1 MILGWSGEANAE
13 IANVATSFPVITM
26 LLTISIILSAI
37 FTLWYASAIGILH
50 RGLRK
55 LSRPVKGE
63 PRKYS
68 YSIIIA
74 ARNEEDNIGACL
86 RSILNQTVTRDR
98 FEVIVV
104 DDRSEDRT
112 ASIVDEFIKSGAP
125 VRLFSVKE
133 VPPGIVPKK
142 NAISIAAKAARNEI
156 LVFTDAD
163 CIVLPSWL
171 ATIEKHC
178 APDTGFLQG
187 ITTYFEVTG
196 MNPLFFGLQAVDFLS
211 HGVVAAAGIGAGIP
225 INSNANNMIIRKEVF
240 FELGGFSNGQEK
252 IVSADDDLL
261 LQSVWRSKKWKV
273 AFMAD
278 PDGAV
283 TTKPTMT
290 IQGVFDQ
297 RKRWGSNTAHYSPVQ
312 VLFLSGIFLFY
323 CMIASQL
330 VLSVFNLNALYI
342 FCTLSG
348 IKIVGELCLM
358 LPGSVL
364 FRRRELQKYLLP
376 ASLLQ
381 LPVVVSAVIF
391 GVFGTFSWKG
401 QTYHRKLK

>member
-1 MILGWSGEANAE
+1 
-13 IANVATSFPVITM
+13 M
-26 LLTISIILSAI
+26 LFTISLTLAAILS
-37 FTLWYASAIGILH
+37 TWYAVEVGILH
-50 RGLRK
+50 RGLRN
-55 LSRPVKGE
+55 LSKSAAKE
-63 PRKYS
+63 PHNYS

-74 ARNEEDNIGACL
+74 ARNEEGNIGPCL
-86 RSILNQTVTRDR
+86 RSILNQTVSVNR
-98 FEVIVV
+98 FEIIVV

-112 ASIVDEFIKSGAP
+112 AAIVDEFIKSGAP

-133 VPPGIVPKK
+133 VPSGIVPKK
-142 NAISIAAKAARNEI
+142 NAINIAAKAARNEI
-156 LVFTDAD
+156 FVFTDAD

-171 ATIEKHC
+171 ATIEKCC
-178 APDTGFLQG
+178 APDVGFLQG
-187 ITTYFEVTG
+187 ITTYFKVPG
-196 MNPLFFGLQAVDFLS
+196 MNPIFYGLQAVDFLS
-211 HGVVAAAGIGAGIP
+211 HGIVAAAGIGAGIP

-240 FELGGFSNGQEK
+240 FELGGFSNGLER

-290 IQGVFDQ
+290 VKGVFDQ

-323 CMIASQL
+323 IMIVSQL
-330 VLSVFNLNALYI
+330 ILSVFNINALYI
-342 FCTLSG
+342 FCTLAG
-348 IKIVGELCLM
+348 IKFVGELCLM

-364 FRRRELQKYLLP
+364 FKRKELQKYLLP

-381 LPVVVSAVIF
+381 LPVVVSAVFF

>member
-1 MILGWSGEANAE
+1 
-13 IANVATSFPVITM
+13 M
-26 LLTISIILSAI
+26 LLSISLLLAAI
-37 FTLWYASAIGILH
+37 FSLWYASAIGILH

-55 LSRPVKGE
+55 LSRN
-63 PRKYS
+63 KYGDARNNS
-68 YSIIIA
+68 YSVIIA

-86 RSILNQTVTRDR
+86 RSILNQTISRDR
-98 FEVIVV
+98 YEIIVI

-133 VPPGIVPKK
+133 VPSGIVPKK
-142 NAISIAAKAARNEI
+142 NAISIAAKVARNEI

-163 CIVLPSWL
+163 CIVLPTWL
-171 ATIEKHC
+171 SAIEKHC
-178 APDTGFLQG
+178 APDVGFLQG
-187 ITTYFEVTG
+187 ITTYFKVPG

-211 HGVVAAAGIGAGIP
+211 HGIVAAAGIGAGIP
-225 INSNANNMIIRKEVF
+225 INSNANNMVIRKEVF
-240 FELGGFSNGQEK
+240 FELGGFSNGLER

-273 AFMAD
+273 TFMAD
-278 PDGAV
+278 PEGAV

-290 IQGVFDQ
+290 VKGVFDQ

-323 CMIASQL
+323 CMIVLQL
-330 VLSVFNLNALYI
+330 IFSVFNIYALYI
-342 FCTLSG
+342 FCTLAG
-348 IKIVGELCLM
+348 IKFVGELCLM
-358 LPGSVL
+358 LPGSAL
-364 FRRRELQKYLLP
+364 FKRKELQKYLLP

-381 LPVVVSAVIF
+381 LPVVISAVIF
-391 GVFGTFSWKG
+391 GIFGTFSWKG
-401 QTYHRKLK
+401 QTYRRTLK

>member
-1 MILGWSGEANAE
+1 
-13 IANVATSFPVITM
+13 M
-26 LLTISIILSAI
+26 LLIISILLSAI
-37 FTLWYASAIGILH
+37 FSLWYASAIGILH
-50 RGLRK
+50 RGLQK
-55 LSRPVKGE
+55 LLRTTKSG
-63 PRKYS
+63 PRNYS

-86 RSILNQTVTRDR
+86 RSILSQTISRDR
-98 FEVIVV
+98 YEIIVV
-104 DDRSEDRT
+104 DDRSEDKT
-112 ASIVDEFIKSGAP
+112 ASIVDGFVKSGAP

-142 NAISIAAKAARNEI
+142 NAISIAAKAAVNEI

-163 CIVLPSWL
+163 CVVLPSWL
-171 ATIEKHC
+171 ETIEKHC
-178 APDTGFLQG
+178 APDIGFLQG
-187 ITTYFEVTG
+187 ITTYFQVPG

-211 HGVVAAAGIGAGIP
+211 HGIVAAAGIGAGIP

-240 FELGGFSNGQEK
+240 FELGGFSNGFER

-261 LQSVWRSKKWKV
+261 LQSVWRSNKWNI

-278 PDGAV
+278 PEGAV

-290 IQGVFDQ
+290 LRGVFDQ
-297 RKRWGSNTAHYSPVQ
+297 RKRWGSNTAHYSPLQ

-323 CMIASQL
+323 CMIAAQL
-330 VLSVFNLNALYI
+330 VLSVFDNSALYI
-342 FCTLSG
+342 FCTLAG
-348 IKIVGELCLM
+348 IKFVGELCLM
-358 LPGSVL
+358 LPGSSL
-364 FRRRELQKYLLP
+364 FGRKELRKYLLP

-401 QTYHRKLK
+401 QKYHRKLK